1 MSLRNCLWL
10 LYVPALL
17 GGCARTVETRSGR
30 PAPTAVAAASCSTPV
45 VTLDTTFLT
54 GNIASCDALGDSE
67 LSISIEPEDA
77 PPINC
82 SAWYAFRLTPQ
93 KAGNITVNLTYEH
106 CGHRYWPKTSS
117 DGINWT
123 NLPQDAVEAY
133 EADGV
138 KQAKITLT
146 LADQPLFV
154 AGQEIISST
163 SYRQW
168 IDRHASSPFVET
180 WSLGQSAEG
189 RDIPAMTIKAPASQA
204 REQIILIGRQ
214 HPPEVTGALAMM
226 PFVETILSDDPLAR
240 RFRERFEMVV
250 VPMLN
255 PDGVDRGYWRH
266 NSGSTDLNRD
276 RGPFVQAETRLMD
289 KLLSDIESDPD
300 RKLRLFVDFH
310 STQKDIFYTI
320 PDENP
325 TNPPL
330 FLKNWLDR
338 LQIRMPDYP
347 VNRDANHNLGQA
359 NSKNHVYKTYGAPTV
374 TFEIGDETDRQLINR
389 LARESAIAMMEVLL
403 KENPDNDLK

>member
-1 MSLRNCLWL
+1 MSLRNHLWL
-10 LYVPALL
+10 LSVPALL
-17 GGCARTVETRSGR
+17 GGCAGTVENQSAG
-30 PAPTAVAAASCSTPV
+30 PAPTAVAAARCSTPD
-45 VTLDTTFLT
+45 VTLDTAFLT
-54 GNIASCDALGDSE
+54 GNIASCEPLGDGE

-93 KAGNITVNLTYEH
+93 QAGKITVNMTYEH
-106 CGHRYWPKTSS
+106 CGHRYWPKSSS

-123 NLPQDAVEAY
+123 NLPQDAVEIY
-133 EADGV
+133 EVDGV
-138 KQAKITLT
+138 RQARITLT
-146 LADQPLFV
+146 LADQPLFI

-168 IDRHASSPFVET
+168 IDRTAASPLVQS

-189 RDIPAMTIKAPASQA
+189 RNIPALTIKAPAGQP

-226 PFVETILSDDPLAR
+226 PFVETLLSDDPLAR
-240 RFRERFEMVV
+240 RFRERFETIV

-276 RGPFVQAETRLMD
+276 WGPFVQPETRLMD
-289 KLLSDIESDPD
+289 KLLGEIETDPD

-320 PDENP
+320 PDDNP

-330 FLKNWLDR
+330 FLKKWLDR
-338 LQIRMPDYP
+338 LQVRMPDYAI
-347 VNRDANHNLGQA
+347 NRDANHNLGQA
-359 NSKNHVYKTYGAPTV
+359 NSKNHVYKIYGAPTV
-374 TFEIGDETDRQLINR
+374 TFEIGDETDRQLIIR
-389 LARESAIAMMEVLL
+389 LAREAAIAMMESLL
-403 KENPDNDLK
+403 GDGAGAERE